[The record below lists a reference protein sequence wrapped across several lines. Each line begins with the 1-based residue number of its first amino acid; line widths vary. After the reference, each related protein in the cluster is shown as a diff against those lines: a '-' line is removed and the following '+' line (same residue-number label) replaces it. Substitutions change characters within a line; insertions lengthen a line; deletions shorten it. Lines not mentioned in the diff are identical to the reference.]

1 MSLLRVY
8 SSWITV
14 LLLLVTLSSLLPA
27 TPFKNFNRES
37 AGAATGSEPTT
48 SHVPAAFQLDREAI
62 VLERLETPS
71 TAAPIASVTFTN
83 ISQANITN
91 FAAAIEFH
99 HSDVLH
105 RQHTLRI

>member
-1 MSLLRVY
+1 
-8 SSWITV
+8 
-14 LLLLVTLSSLLPA
+14 
-27 TPFKNFNRES
+27 
-37 AGAATGSEPTT
+37 
-48 SHVPAAFQLDREAI
+48 
-62 VLERLETPS
+62 
-71 TAAPIASVTFTN
+71 VTFTN